1 MHEWSCPTWA
11 LAYGS
16 FLYYHN
22 HRQQLAYPPFPHFTV
37 LAHRQ
42 LGCFPSWLFFITS
55 YSTTCIRIVVFAL
68 PLQLTSS
75 PTSPGPSHKL
85 NALSTGD
92 EEEPTKSWQIRG
104 DLPINHSSIQEVLN
118 HSNDRR
124 LQHLQFE
131 EGALL
136 TTIPTMMTSQAIRC
150 PCREAIHQVISPVK
164 AYKRTA
170 ENLQIFLSDN
180 VPNPLHNLLHN
191 PLRSQHYSPLH
202 KEQARAQGQLL
213 TNPRLPHL
221 TTPAMHRARAIDV
234 LDDLPLHGRRPL

>member
-1 MHEWSCPTWA
+1 MNGPVLPGLWHMGHSFTITVTVNSSPILHSLALRFWHIANWSV
-11 LAYGS
+11 
-16 FLYYHN
+16 FLVDCSLS
-22 HRQQLAYPPFPHFTV
+22 RLIRPP
-37 LAHRQ
+37 
-42 LGCFPSWLFFITS
+42 
-55 YSTTCIRIVVFAL
+55 VVFAL

-104 DLPINHSSIQEVLN
+104 DLPINRSSMQEVLN

-124 LQHLQFE
+124 LQHLQFG

-136 TTIPTMMTSQAIRC
+136 TTIPTIPTSQAIRC

-170 ENLQIFLSDN
+170 ENPQIFLSDN

-191 PLRSQHYSPLH
+191 PLRSQHYNLLH

-213 TNPRLPHL
+213 TNPRLPH
-221 TTPAMHRARAIDV
+221 
-234 LDDLPLHGRRPL
+234 